1 MEAVKSQGAD
11 LLRGRDVEDC
21 EGGIDLQNEMLQLEE
36 KWAKVRTADE
46 NEDRRCLLGHRW
58 SYWGVSPSHRLKS
71 TIQVRCVFM
80 RYF

>member
-36 KWAKVRTADE
+36 KWAKVRPYCGLQE
-46 NEDRRCLLGHRW
+46 
-58 SYWGVSPSHRLKS
+58 P
-71 TIQVRCVFM
+71 
-80 RYF
+80 

>member
-36 KWAKVRTADE
+36 KWAKVGTDG
-46 NEDRRCLLGHRW
+46 LLAEWCG
-58 SYWGVSPSHRLKS
+58 GK
-71 TIQVRCVFM
+71 
-80 RYF
+80 YF